1 MLNGDDEKYCRDMYL
16 DRVYDSV
23 KKIQMF
29 TPEESDAMVQEI
41 KDSVES
47 NKLAWTEKRHN
58 MYATRD
64 IQIVYHSDYTG
75 EERLQKHAP
84 LTSLNAK
91 NALDSKMVK
100 EYQDMFNLSKE
111 YPITYQEAF
120 VVHYSPEKQK
130 SLNVHTDGSPLSFV
144 CALND
149 DFEGGG
155 THFPYLDTSCIPKK
169 GECCLFSGQ
178 QHHEGLETLNGER
191 YILTGFVNHGPPM
204 DVCGEHFMEHEN
216 KEMQDEW
223 LKKQKIIEVLSGQD
237 TPHYL

>member
-1 MLNGDDEKYCRDMYL
+1 MLTGDEERYCRDMYL
-16 DRVYDSV
+16 DRIYDSV
-23 KKIQMF
+23 RKIEMF
-29 TPEESDAMVQEI
+29 TPAETDAMVQEI

-47 NKLAWTEKRHN
+47 NKLSWTEKRHDQ
-58 MYATRD
+58 YATRD
-64 IQIVYHSDYTG
+64 IQIVYHSSYTG

-84 LTSLNAK
+84 LTSQNASDALN
-91 NALDSKMVK
+91 SKMMN
-100 EYQDMFNLSKE
+100 EYRDMFALSDDF
-111 YPITYQEAF
+111 PISYDEAF
-120 VVHYSPEKQK
+120 VVHYSPDKQK

-191 YILTGFVNHGPPM
+191 YILTGFINHGPPLR
-204 DVCGEHFMEHEN
+204 VCGKHFMEHDN
-216 KEMQDEW
+216 TEMQDEW
-223 LKKQKIIEVLSGQD
+223 LAKQAVIEKLSGD
-237 TPHYL
+237 DMPY